1 MMSNKNKNI
10 LLIIGFILFIIL
22 CYNLAI
28 SKTIA
33 QKKQYFN
40 LKQQELLFK
49 NAPKQLS
56 LLRQKEVYYDSL
68 LAKYQLDGS
77 SIQNNLLR
85 TINLF
90 VEENNL
96 KIINFLEPHRISKNE
111 LIINTY
117 EFTVEGDYNS
127 INNLIYQL
135 EQKTKFGE
143 VIYLHFEKKKSFRT
157 GRHYLQ
163 ARVLVRSFG

>member
-1 MMSNKNKNI
+1 MSNKNKNI
-10 LLIIGFILFIIL
+10 LLIVGFLLFVII

-33 QKKQYFN
+33 QKKQYSN
-40 LKQQELLFK
+40 LKKQELLFK

-56 LLRQKEVYYDSL
+56 LLRQKEMYYDSL
-68 LAKYQLDGS
+68 LIKYQLDGS

-90 VEENNL
+90 ADVNNL
-96 KIINFLEPHRISKNE
+96 KVVNFLEPHHISINE
-111 LIINTY
+111 LTINTY
-117 EFTVEGDYNS
+117 EFTLEGEYNS

-135 EQKTKFGE
+135 EQITKFGE
-143 VIYLHFEKKKSFRT
+143 VINLHFEKKKNFRS

-163 ARVLVRSFG
+163 ARVLVKSFE

>member
-1 MMSNKNKNI
+1 MSNKNKNI
-10 LLIIGFILFIIL
+10 LLIVGFLLFVII

-33 QKKQYFN
+33 QKKQYSN

-56 LLRQKEVYYDSL
+56 LLRQKEMYYDSL
-68 LAKYQLDGS
+68 LIKYQLDGS

-90 VEENNL
+90 ADVNNL
-96 KIINFLEPHRISKNE
+96 KVVNFLEPHHISKNE
-111 LIINTY
+111 LTINTY
-117 EFTVEGDYNS
+117 EFTLEGEYNS

-143 VIYLHFEKKKSFRT
+143 VINLHFEKKKNFRS
-157 GRHYLQ
+157 GRHYLK
-163 ARVLVRSFG
+163 ARVLVRSFE